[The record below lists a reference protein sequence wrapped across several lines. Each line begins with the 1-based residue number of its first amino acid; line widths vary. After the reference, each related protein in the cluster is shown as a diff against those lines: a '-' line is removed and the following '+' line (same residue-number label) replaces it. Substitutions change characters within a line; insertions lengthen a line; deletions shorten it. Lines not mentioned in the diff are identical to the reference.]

1 MTKKEIEEQIKRE
14 NKKIE
19 EKREKLD
26 KKINKR
32 RRKLGIRDVYKY
44 YVEEDVAYFKKK
56 FKLNDGDIVCKF
68 TNIPCFSI
76 KYSRTLKKYILE
88 CPSSFNDD
96 EKITSS
102 NYERM
107 CIFCA
112 IAHEF
117 GHLMYGDLIKGRNW
131 VQYKLLCILK
141 EERADIYAKRM
152 VAERFKNISLY
163 GDKQKWDIVFS
174 WVESDN
180 PHLKNGK
187 IVERYLETKTR
198 KKVVKNFSKY
208 DNNLVIDL
216 FEKKDLGVERSYN
229 KAIEYVCRHYCN
241 NYEKKIW
248 GLRLLD
254 PENKWVHRYL

>member
-1 MTKKEIEEQIKRE
+1 MAKKDIDEKIKKE

-19 EKREKLD
+19 EKREKYS
-26 KKINKR
+26 KKTNSR
-32 RRKLGIRDVYKY
+32 VGIRDVYRY
-44 YVEEDVAYFKKK
+44 YVEEDIAYFKKK
-56 FKLNDGDIVCKF
+56 FKLNDNELVYKF
-68 TNIPCFSI
+68 TNTSCFFI
-76 KYSRTLKKYILE
+76 MYNDVLKKYILE

-107 CIFCA
+107 CIFCM

-117 GHLMYGDLIKGRNW
+117 GHLMYGDLLKGCKW
-131 VQYKLLCILK
+131 VRYKLLCILK

-163 GDKQKWDIVFS
+163 GDMQKWDIIFR
-174 WVESDN
+174 WVESDK
-180 PHLKNGK
+180 PHLKKGK
-187 IVERYLETKTR
+187 IVARYLESDTR
-198 KKVVKNFSKY
+198 REVVKCFSKY

-216 FEKKDLGVERSYN
+216 FEKKGLGVERSYN
-229 KAIEYVCRHYCN
+229 KVIEYVCRHYCN

-248 GLRLLD
+248 ALRLLD
-254 PENKWVHRYL
+254 PEKKWVGRFL